1 MSLTQSLLSPSMIK
15 RLKNGKTVALLQA
28 NSISVLMMK
37 AIPEEAYI
45 IQLNNQIF
53 AKRALTTHSSGALQV
68 TSRAGTAAMSSKIVQ
83 ELIYVLMSLSIRR
96 FSTCCAQT
104 S

>member
-1 MSLTQSLLSPSMIK
+1 MSITQSLLSPSMIK

-53 AKRALTTHSSGALQV
+53 AKRALTTHLSGALQV

-83 ELIYVLMSLSIRR
+83 ELIYVPMSLSIRR

>member
-1 MSLTQSLLSPSMIK
+1 MSITQSLLSPSMIK

-37 AIPEEAYI
+37 AIPDEAYI

-53 AKRALTTHSSGALQV
+53 ANNALTIHSSGVLQV
-68 TSRAGTAAMSSKIVQ
+68 TSRVGTVAMNSKIVH
-83 ELIYVLMSLSIRR
+83 EHIYVPMSLSIRR

-104 S
+104 N